1 VVKRRLVVV
10 MAAALSLGT
19 LVTACSDK
27 PASPGVPTLGGGAGA
42 PSASAGGG
50 NPNVANGDGSAERRS
65 KLHAAAQCIREN
77 GAPNYQDPVL
87 TADGR
92 VYTDEVGLRELDEPE
107 MEALQTACAELIRAA
122 NFGIADQAPPPP
134 AVIRAGVK
142 SAECLRAHGLPNVK
156 DPTANSPFIPGK
168 GFGLNPDELPADGK
182 QDPTVQR
189 ALTEC
194 RSILDEEQRVSSLGN
209 LTNA

>member
-1 VVKRRLVVV
+1 

-19 LVTACSDK
+19 LATACSDK
-27 PASPGVPTLGGGAGA
+27 PESPGVPTLGGSAGTN
-42 PSASAGGG
+42 ASAGAGG
-50 NPNVANGDGSAERRS
+50 NPNAANGDGSAERRT

-92 VYTDEVGLRELDEPE
+92 VYTDEVALRELDEPE
-107 MEALQTACAELIRAA
+107 REALQTACAELIRAA
-122 NFGIADQAPPPP
+122 NFGMADQAPPPP

-156 DPTANSPFIPGK
+156 DPTASSSFIPGK

-182 QDPTVQR
+182 ADPTVQR